1 MKYLFSNGISCSLLL
16 DDTMKNWKFPLVST
30 LLLMLTINV
39 QAAPV
44 ELDRVVAIVDEG
56 VVLQSDID
64 TSLKT
69 IKINAQEKNQ
79 PLPEESILR
88 EQVLEKLIVD
98 TIQTQQ
104 AEKMGIRIDDTRL
117 EDALKSIAKEN
128 NMTLAQLQQKT
139 AAQGLSYASFREQ
152 IRKEIAASEARNAQ
166 VRRRINILPQ
176 EVESLALLLSEE
188 TQATVQ
194 YKISHIQLRIEDGA
208 TQADKEALEQQAKD
222 LTERLKQGADFAT
235 MAYTYSKGPKA
246 LQGGDWGWMRKEE
259 MPTIFAD
266 QITGE
271 GKNSII
277 GPFRSGVGFHILK
290 IDDVKGLETIAVT
303 EVNARHILIKTSVIM
318 SDEGAQR
325 QLNNIIA
332 DIKAGNDT
340 FAEMAKRYSQDPGSA
355 AKDGELGF
363 QTPDLYVPEFKHQI
377 DTLPIGQISAPFKTV
392 HGWHIAEVLERRQVD
407 RTDAAMKNKAYRI
420 LMNRKF
426 NEESGAWLQEIR
438 ASAYV
443 EILQDN
449 DSSDEN
455 E

>member
-1 MKYLFSNGISCSLLL
+1 
-16 DDTMKNWKFPLVST
+16 MKNWKFPLIST
-30 LLLMLTINV
+30 LLLLLAINV
-39 QAAPV
+39 HAAPV

-69 IKINAQEKNQ
+69 VKINAQEKGQ
-79 PLPEESILR
+79 PLPDEAVLR

-98 TIQTQQ
+98 TIQSQQ

-117 EDALKSIAKEN
+117 EAALNDIAKEN

-139 AAQGLSYASFREQ
+139 AAQGLPYANFREQ

-176 EVESLALLLSEE
+176 EVESLAQLLAEE

-194 YKISHIQLRIEDGA
+194 YKISHIQLRAEDGA
-208 TQADKEALEQQAKD
+208 TQTDKEALEKQAED

-266 QITGE
+266 QITGQ

-290 IDDVKGLETIAVT
+290 IDDVKGLETVAVT

-325 QLNNIIA
+325 LLNTIID
-332 DIKAGNDT
+332 DIKSGKET
-340 FAEMAKRYSQDPGSA
+340 FADMAQRYSQDPGSA
-355 AKDGELGF
+355 ANDGELGF
-363 QTPDLYVPEFKHQI
+363 QTPDLYVPEFKHQVE
-377 DTLPIGQISAPFKTV
+377 TLPVGQISAPFKTV

-420 LMNRKF
+420 LLNRKF
-426 NEESGAWLQEIR
+426 NEEAGAWLQEIR

-443 EILQDN
+443 EILQDDDGEN
-449 DSSDEN
+449 DN